1 MTTQFESIS
10 GSGAIA
16 FDLPRWPKVRLPPN
30 QDPAFR
36 RWGPMAL
43 VVIGTPS
50 HNRVMELPMIDGQV
64 RVADALGHG
73 VRPRE
78 LNADRLG
85 AFQIVSTAGNSG
97 AGALRLGIAGG
108 STS

>member
-30 QDPAFR
+30 QDPAVR

-50 HNRVMELPMIDGQV
+50 HNRVMELPTIDGRV
-64 RVADALGHG
+64 RVADALGFG

-78 LNADRLG
+78 LNAHRLG
-85 AFQIVSTAGNSG
+85 AFQIVRTAVNSG
-97 AGALRLGIAGG
+97 VGAFRLGIAGG